1 MRVCILKMILIMIV
15 SHFVDCVD
23 LVCVPLC
30 VCACLRKT
38 AGSHLESAAFS
49 LFNMQHAI
57 YVPSLL
63 WEGYA
68 ALVIISDLVV
78 YLFPSNTSNCSGH
91 PQLFKQRSVED
102 SLIQHFN
109 FICAGLRG
117 GLALSVAEALCF
129 VRGCECL
136 LVCGDQDCLALCLI
150 SVRCGPDTSVI
161 ATNTYYPARDWK
173 STCCH

>member
-1 MRVCILKMILIMIV
+1 MILIIILFD
-15 SHFVDCVD
+15 FVDCVD
-23 LVCVPLC
+23 GVCAPGMVCVC
-30 VCACLRKT
+30 VVCVYVRTLLRNT
-38 AGSHLESAAFS
+38 AGSLPESAAFS

-102 SLIQHFN
+102 SLI
-109 FICAGLRG
+109 
-117 GLALSVAEALCF
+117 
-129 VRGCECL
+129 
-136 LVCGDQDCLALCLI
+136 
-150 SVRCGPDTSVI
+150 
-161 ATNTYYPARDWK
+161 
-173 STCCH
+173 